1 MHRLVLWGIILSLMA
16 ALTLA
21 LAIEVLD
28 ISLTTPA
35 VRVDVLHQVDRYP
48 AVAALQTK
56 NSVHYGAHLLAGRT
70 LGLCPCTRGLAAVQ
84 YSKAMWHARTQ
95 HQRALITTDRPRTVW
110 ALVSDTLQ
118 LGVSGIQWLG
128 GHIL

>member
-1 MHRLVLWGIILSLMA
+1 MRRLVLWGITLSLMA
-16 ALTLA
+16 MLTVV

-28 ISLTTPA
+28 IALTTPA
-35 VRVDVLHQVDRYP
+35 VRVDVLRQVDRYP
-48 AVAALQTK
+48 AVAVLQTK
-56 NSVHYGAHLLAGRT
+56 NAVHYDVHLLAGRT
-70 LGLCPCTRGLAAVQ
+70 LSLCPCTRGLAAVQ

-118 LGVSGIQWLG
+118 LGLSGIEWLG
-128 GHIL
+128 GHIV